1 MSRKSLFDRDNIE
14 LFILTPEEEAEI
26 KDLLATDETIE
37 EPEDLFLTEEFK
49 SLNLWKRLYL
59 RLKLALATYLQ
70 LW

>member
-1 MSRKSLFDRDNIE
+1 MRKSIFDRDNIE

-26 KDLLATDETIE
+26 MDLLATDETIE

-49 SLNLWKRLYL
+49 SLNTWKRFYL
-59 RLKLALATYLQ
+59 RLKVALATYLQ

>member
-26 KDLLATDETIE
+26 KDLLATDESIE

-49 SLNLWKRLYL
+49 SLSTWKRFYL
-59 RLKLALATYLQ
+59 RLKVALATYLQ
-70 LW
+70 VW

>member
-1 MSRKSLFDRDNIE
+1 MRKSIFDRDNIE

-26 KDLLATDETIE
+26 MDLLATDDTIE

-49 SLNLWKRLYL
+49 SLNRWKRFYL
-59 RLKLALATYLQ
+59 RLKVALATYLQ

>member
-26 KDLLATDETIE
+26 KDLLATDESIE

-49 SLNLWKRLYL
+49 SLSIWKRFYL
-59 RLKLALATYLQ
+59 RLKVALATYLQ
-70 LW
+70 VW

>member
-1 MSRKSLFDRDNIE
+1 MRKSIFDRDNIE

-26 KDLLATDETIE
+26 MDLLATDETIE

-49 SLNLWKRLYL
+49 SLNAWKRFYL
-59 RLKLALATYLQ
+59 RLKVALATYLQ